1 MFKKLVKKIKSI
13 RKTIKR
19 KETKVIEKKKDDV
32 RKPELRVLWVSRHN
46 MALEGY
52 ITLKKL
58 YKDYN
63 VCVYPCQPRVLEGR
77 QILELAQKYNCT
89 VVCAILS
96 DRIFDDLVSDKV
108 RIKDYT
114 ILRPE
119 LKVIETKQN
128 YSPLKT
134 LKIYTQKEYEFEYWE
149 DMKTG
154 MKIKLNNIS

>member
-13 RKTIKR
+13 RKTIRR

-63 VCVYPCQPRVLEGR
+63 VCV
-77 QILELAQKYNCT
+77 
-89 VVCAILS
+89 
-96 DRIFDDLVSDKV
+96 
-108 RIKDYT
+108 
-114 ILRPE
+114 
-119 LKVIETKQN
+119 
-128 YSPLKT
+128 
-134 LKIYTQKEYEFEYWE
+134 
-149 DMKTG
+149 
-154 MKIKLNNIS
+154 